1 MSLQNMPEEKY
12 NGIFKDAAD
21 KIDFPFNEAAWAN
34 MEQKLDRKKPAFYI
48 WQRFKIPALIA
59 AVFLGGIL
67 VVNFSQFNF
76 TKRTSDQDL
85 VAKSSGQTEK
95 SSNANSESVKEET
108 GESNQSSSESK
119 NNNLEDK
126 NLQTGENNIA
136 SVTNNAE
143 QTLLGVSKSDTKNQL
158 ALSGNNFIA
167 IDDSQNAR
175 KKLNGD
181 EEKTLKNKEKDTF
194 YLGEDIA
201 IIKNSDKSKLNGIDN
216 SKENN
221 NREINVTTNEA
232 TIASIKAS
240 AKNDQESLV
249 KELENNTSNNNNSI
263 SNSNSFQP
271 IANEFVSY
279 LSPIPLIYPFSNS
292 EILSIKN
299 TDIDNSQ
306 IKLPKIS
313 KNKFA
318 VLAMVSPDFT
328 YNSNFVSKYA
338 GVNYGVAAE
347 YYFIKNASVSLG
359 VNRAMKKYHVANNPY
374 EFEGWTSPYSYPA
387 KDVYAKCLVIDVP
400 VTFKYYLLP
409 SPTGKLFVGAGVS
422 SYFMR
427 SESYDFVYK
436 TQYGEAKHHFD
447 AIKRKNHYLSV
458 YNFSLGFEKTVYKNL
473 SIQLEPF
480 IKIPGTGIGS
490 GSIKLQSSGM
500 FFSLKQR
507 L

>member
-67 VVNFSQFNF
+67 VVNFSQYNF
-76 TKRTSDQDL
+76 TKETSNKNL
-85 VAKSSGQTEK
+85 VVKSSDKSTNLSETDGKKAGLGTDQTTSQNKNQTESGK
-95 SSNANSESVKEET
+95 IDQQPSDLKDDFSDNANQNISDKSDNDVNNKVAAN
-108 GESNQSSSESK
+108 S
-119 NNNLEDK
+119 NNL
-126 NLQTGENNIA
+126 I
-136 SVTNNAE
+136 V
-143 QTLLGVSKSDTKNQL
+143 
-158 ALSGNNFIA
+158 
-167 IDDSQNAR
+167 DDSQSAR
-175 KKLNGD
+175 KKINGE
-181 EEKTLKNKEKDTF
+181 EEKTLDNKEKDTF

-201 IIKNSDKSKLNGIDN
+201 IVKKSVKNNSRKFDN
-216 SKENN
+216 K
-221 NREINVTTNEA
+221 INSSQQFSTINEA
-232 TIASIKAS
+232 SIASIKES
-240 AKNDQESLV
+240 AKSDETAKI
-249 KELENNTSNNNNSI
+249 KELEKDNIVSTSAI
-263 SNSNSFQP
+263 YFKP
-271 IANEFVSY
+271 IGNENVN
-279 LSPIPLIYPFSNS
+279 LLDPIPLIYPFSDS
-292 EILSIKN
+292 EILSVKN
-299 TDIDNSQ
+299 TEVDNSQ

-328 YNSNFVSKYA
+328 YNSKFVSKYA
-338 GVNYGVAAE
+338 GVNYGIAAE

-359 VNRAMKKYHVANNPY
+359 VNRAMKKYHVADNPY
-374 EFEGWTSPYSYPA
+374 QFEGWTSPYLYPA
-387 KDVYAKCLVIDVP
+387 KDVYAKCLVIDLP

-490 GSIKLQSSGM
+490 GSIKLQTSGM
-500 FFSLKQR
+500 FFSLKHR
-507 L
+507 F